1 MLNFT
6 LNGID
11 IKADAEATRIDYKD
25 AWGNHKSRVERKIDI
40 EVKFWGFIIY
50 TDDFFGISFIKSVLQ
65 YFLHCYWKRSSKV
78 NRINLSKSLWQHDS
92 TALNFAA
99 RQKNNANYLHIYLT
113 ENGKT
118 VDEVYLDGQ
127 EVIML
132 DIALGKVLNLL
143 QP

>member
-1 MLNFT
+1 MIDFSFK
-6 LNGID
+6 GIEVS
-11 IKADAEATRIDYKD
+11 ADAQSNRIDYKD
-25 AWGNHKSRVERKIDI
+25 AWGNHKSRIDRQI
-40 EVKFWGFIIY
+40 AIIVKFWNFFIS
-50 TDDFFGISFIKSVLQ
+50 DDFFGLSYVKSVLQ